1 MKALGVSYP
10 DLLSAQTYIPDGS
23 RSLEDLLS
31 YGVAAPRLRVGD
43 VHVEHVEH
51 VGDELAEPSVDFL
64 TGYPPEVSSEQF
76 A

>member
-1 MKALGVSYP
+1 MKALSVSYP

-23 RSLEDLLS
+23 HSLENLLS

-43 VHVEHVEH
+43 VHVEHVQH
-51 VGDELAEPSVDFL
+51 VGDELTEPSVDFL
-64 TGYPPEVSSEQF
+64 ASHPPEVSSKQF